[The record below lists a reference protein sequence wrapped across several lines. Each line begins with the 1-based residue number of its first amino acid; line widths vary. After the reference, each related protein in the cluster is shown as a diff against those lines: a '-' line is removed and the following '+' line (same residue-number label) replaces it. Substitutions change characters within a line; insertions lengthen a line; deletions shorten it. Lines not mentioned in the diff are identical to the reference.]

1 MSGTIQSRGD
11 VISPVLHIPF
21 VVRLG
26 SLAGLLTVILAILN
40 IFLTYKI
47 DPLAARAIS
56 GIQAIGLV
64 IWLIGVRAFQRP
76 HLGRLGSAG
85 ALAAVVGLTVI
96 PCLQLI
102 QVAAQGAPTGMASRF
117 IQSPIL
123 PPLLGLTVFL
133 VVWGSLTLGTTSLQ
147 IGIFPRGVV
156 VLWMVG
162 LVMVLLTSWI
172 PVALVTSTGIV
183 WASIIMLRR
192 PPTQQANLRRDLPT
206 TQATTFETSTS
217 SQRLFPLDALR
228 GTIMVLMA
236 IDHASYFVR
245 RWHPFETWDQ
255 PLPDYSSLAAMLTRL
270 STHPCAPGFYFLM
283 GAGMILFAQ
292 SRRQRGWSEGRIA
305 GHLALRGLLFIIL
318 EQFIVDLATAGQ
330 PNLFEFS
337 ILAGLGVAML
347 MGILFL
353 RLSGPIQAAIGTSI
367 VLVMQILPGILLRT
381 DLGILTPI
389 RLLLLPGSVGSA
401 FVLYPPIPW
410 LGVTLL
416 GMAFARFIARDT
428 ERAYRLALFAG
439 LACLALFPIVRG
451 LGGFGNL
458 RMPYGNTLIDF
469 LNVVKYPPSL
479 SFLLLS
485 LGFDLVVLSLF
496 ARAARWLA
504 GWGQPLVILG
514 QTALYFFLAHWFVYG
529 AFGMAF
535 PTPGGLAE
543 TYLVWVVGL
552 VALYPICKAYEAFK
566 HRTPASSVWRMI

>member
-11 VISPVLHIPF
+11 AISPVFPIPF

-26 SLAGLLTVILAILN
+26 SVAGLLTVVLVIPPALLGSN
-40 IFLTYKI
+40 M
-47 DPLAARAIS
+47 DPLAARTIS
-56 GIQAIGLV
+56 VIQAVGLL
-64 IWLIGVRAFQRP
+64 IWLIGVRTFQRP

-85 ALAAVVGLTVI
+85 AIAAVAGITGVL
-96 PCLQLI
+96 CLQFI
-102 QVAAQGAPTGMASRF
+102 QMAAESMPAGMASRF
-117 IQSPIL
+117 LASPIL

-133 VVWGSLTLGTTSLQ
+133 VVWGSLALGTTSLQ
-147 IGIFPRGVV
+147 IGIFPHGVV

-162 LVMVLLTSWI
+162 LVMLLLTSWI

-183 WASIIMLRR
+183 WSSIIMLRSA
-192 PPTQQANLRRDLPT
+192 PAQQTHPSHDLPAA
-206 TQATTFETSTS
+206 QATVNETNASI
-217 SQRLFPLDALR
+217 QRLFPLDALR
-228 GTIMVLMA
+228 GTIMVLIA

-255 PLPDYSSLAAMLTRL
+255 PLPDYPSLAAMLTRL
-270 STHPCAPGFYFLM
+270 ATHPCAPGFYFLM

-305 GHLALRGLLFIIL
+305 GHLALRGLLFIVL
-318 EQFIVDLATAGQ
+318 EQLIVDLATAGQ

-381 DLGILTPI
+381 DLGIFAPI

-416 GMAFARFIARDT
+416 GMAFARFISRDT

-439 LACLALFPIVRG
+439 LACLALFPIVRV

-458 RMPYGNTLIDF
+458 RMPSGNTVIDF

-485 LGFDLVVLSLF
+485 LGFDLVALSLF

-504 GWGQPLVILG
+504 DWGQPLVILG

-529 AFGMAF
+529 AFGMVF
-535 PTPGGLAE
+535 PTPAGLAE

-552 VALYPICKAYEAFK
+552 VALYPVCRAYEAFK

>member
-1 MSGTIQSRGD
+1 MSGTTQSRGD
-11 VISPVLHIPF
+11 VISSVFPIPL

-26 SLAGLLTVILAILN
+26 SVAGLLSVVLVIPTVLLGSN
-40 IFLTYKI
+40 L

-56 GIQAIGLV
+56 VMQAVGGV

-85 ALAAVVGLTVI
+85 AIASVVGLTVI
-96 PCLQLI
+96 PCLQLV
-102 QVAAQGAPTGMASRF
+102 QAAAQGAPTGMASRF
-117 IQSPIL
+117 LTSPIL
-123 PPLLGLTVFL
+123 PPLFSLTVFL
-133 VVWGSLTLGTTSLQ
+133 VVWGSLALGTTSLQ

-162 LVMVLLTSWI
+162 LVMGLRTSWI

-192 PPTQQANLRRDLPT
+192 PPAQQADPPHDLPQA
-206 TQATTFETSTS
+206 QATVADASAS
-217 SQRLFPLDALR
+217 VRRLLPLDALR

-236 IDHASYFVR
+236 IDHASLFVR

-255 PLPDYSSLAAMLTRL
+255 PLPDYPSLAAMLTRL
-270 STHPCAPGFYFLM
+270 ATHPCAPGFYFLM

-292 SRRQRGWSEGRIA
+292 SHRQRGWSEGRIA
-305 GHLALRGLLFIIL
+305 GHLALRGLLFIVL

-347 MGILFL
+347 MGTLFL
-353 RLSGPIQAAIGTSI
+353 RLSGPIQAAIGAAI
-367 VLVMQILPGILLRT
+367 ILVMQILPGILLRA
-381 DLGILTPI
+381 DLGVFTPV
-389 RLLLLPGSVGSA
+389 RLLLLPGSVGFAS
-401 FVLYPPIPW
+401 VLYPPIPW

-416 GMAFARFIARDT
+416 GMAFARFIMRDP
-428 ERAYRLALFAG
+428 ERAYRLAWVAG
-439 LACLALFPIVRG
+439 LACLALFPVVRI

-458 RMPYGNTLIDF
+458 RMPNGNTVIDL

-485 LGFDLVVLSLF
+485 LGFDLVALALF

-529 AFGMAF
+529 AFGIAL

-552 VALYPICKAYEAFK
+552 AALYPICKAYEAFK
-566 HRTPASSVWRMI
+566 HRTLASSVWRMI

>member
-1 MSGTIQSRGD
+1 
-11 VISPVLHIPF
+11 
-21 VVRLG
+21 
-26 SLAGLLTVILAILN
+26 LLTIALAILN
-40 IFLTYKI
+40 ILMTSKI
-47 DPLAARAIS
+47 DPLAARTVS
-56 GIQAIGLV
+56 VIQSLGLV

-85 ALAAVVGLTVI
+85 AIVVVVGLAAI
-96 PCLQLI
+96 LCLQLI
-102 QVAAQGAPTGMASRF
+102 QVAAESMPTGMASRF
-117 IQSPIL
+117 LTSPIL
-123 PPLLGLTVFL
+123 PPLLGLTVLL
-133 VVWGSLTLGTTSLQ
+133 VVWGSLALGTASLRK
-147 IGIFPRGVV
+147 GIFPRGVV

-172 PVALVTSTGIV
+172 PVALVASTGIV

-192 PPTQQANLRRDLPT
+192 APAQLANPSYNLSSA
-206 TQATTFETSTS
+206 QATATETNTST
-217 SQRLFPLDALR
+217 QRLFPLDALR
-228 GTIMVLMA
+228 GTIMALMA

-255 PLPDYSSLAAMLTRL
+255 PLPDYPSLAAMLTRL
-270 STHPCAPGFYFLM
+270 ATHPCAPGFYFLM

-305 GHLALRGLLFIIL
+305 GHLALRGLLFIVL

-353 RLSGPIQAAIGTSI
+353 RLSGPVQAAIGAAI
-367 VLVMQILPGILLRT
+367 ILVMQILPDILLRT
-381 DLGILTPI
+381 GLGILTPI
-389 RLLLLPGSVGSA
+389 RLLLLPGSVGSV

-416 GMAFARFIARDT
+416 GMAFARFIMRDT

-439 LACLALFPIVRG
+439 LACLALFPIVRV

-458 RMPYGNTLIDF
+458 RMPYGHTLIDF

-485 LGFDLVVLSLF
+485 LGFDLVVLALF

-529 AFGMAF
+529 VFRMAF
-535 PTPGGLAE
+535 PTPGGLTE

-566 HRTPASSVWRMI
+566 HRTPASSVWRMV